1 MKKPSGARSGKT
13 AKTPAAPMRVAEA
26 AAAPVA
32 TDQEAPPT
40 GPKKPR
46 VYSIADEAYPDGSTV
61 ITDDFND
68 GNPFNESDW
77 RVIWN
82 AWAGFVLRL
91 VLIAAAFFSV
101 MQYLAAR
108 DEARVGRTL
117 DLVELWERSEYQ
129 DAQDA
134 LKKRLADLNNKY
146 DSLLGKA
153 PSESEIAVFRDRIG
167 QEALTPQ
174 GGEIPV
180 DEFQRHFDRIVYFLN
195 RLSFCVEENLCSR
208 RVADAYFRDFALSF
222 WSYFSGYVA
231 EQRKRGSATYALPIE
246 QYLGIDEL
254 QKASN

>member
-1 MKKPSGARSGKT
+1 MTKTPGDRGGKT
-13 AKTPAAPMRVAEA
+13 KAPTAPARDLRA
-26 AAAPVA
+26 AADALAPEDG
-32 TDQEAPPT
+32 TPPS

-46 VYSIADEAYPDGSTV
+46 AYSIADEAYPDGSTV

-82 AWAGFVLRL
+82 AWAGFVLRI

-108 DEARVGRTL
+108 EEARVGRTL

-134 LKKRLADLNNKY
+134 LKKRLTGLNQKY
-146 DSLLGKA
+146 ANLLGKN
-153 PSESEIAVFRDRIG
+153 PSDSEVAIFRDRVG
-167 QEALTPQ
+167 QAAMTAE
-174 GGEIPV
+174 GGDIPV

-195 RLSFCVEENLCSR
+195 RLSFCVEERLCSR

-231 EQRKRGSATYALPIE
+231 EERKAGSVTYAMPIE
-246 QYLGIDEL
+246 QYLGI
-254 QKASN
+254 QPATKAGN